1 MEEVTQHHVITG
13 GDKHR
18 VKVQARKRTSHTAL
32 QLRVVELSSVTI
44 TWPFTAHTTC
54 CFFRTPR
61 SAPHFTTQ
69 PRVQPNTE
77 RMQRDQRGDQATEN
91 ACYMTPPQRVEE
103 RPRDKRGT
111 GLGFPMRAPRHLGW
125 WGAKRR
131 REMRLTMSQHPIHSS
146 QINFDDEACS
156 PTLFAQNGQD
166 ILTFLH
172 HKFGCRPCVNPT
184 SVRSSCICR

>member
-1 MEEVTQHHVITG
+1 MPFRG
-13 GDKHR
+13 GLKLSFQIR
-18 VKVQARKRTSHTAL
+18 FTAHTAL
-32 QLRVVELSSVTI
+32 QLRVDALSRFTI
-44 TWPFTAHTTC
+44 TWPCMAY
-54 CFFRTPR
+54 FFFPLPVLPPFHHAT
-61 SAPHFTTQ
+61 
-69 PRVQPNTE
+69 TE
-77 RMQRDQRGDQATEN
+77 RMQRGQRGDQATEN